1 MVLKKKKKKSVLES
15 AAAAAL
21 SVACLRLSSV
31 HLLNMC
37 LNHCGPHPPRKHK
50 KREEEQRL
58 DSRRLTP

>member
-1 MVLKKKKKKSVLES
+1 MVFKKKKKKSVLES

-37 LNHCGPHPPRKHK
+37 LNHCGPHPPEST
-50 KREEEQRL
+50 KREKRNK
-58 DSRRLTP
+58 DSIVDA